1 MAIREKKG
9 MDESQRRS
17 TGPAAA
23 TLSGAINSSLSIT
36 DNRSSTANQRR
47 LMEGIKNSPQS
58 IAQRQ
63 LQEQMNANPTVAL
76 LPFQRVSAE
85 EGEPLQGRFEA
96 AQPIIKAG
104 LPANL
109 KTGIETLSDT
119 DISDVWAHEN
129 SNKPAP
135 VLQRYNL
142 NANSLNIAGEDHGIS
157 DLRRRREK
165 TLCENVAGGKY
176 WLEDG
181 FRVRKRKLTDFFS
194 YKKVQRADPTHLS
207 LMHNLAWIMEHVN
220 GCKGVKIDKHPWIA
234 TIKIMQINI
243 SSASNLVDRLVG
255 EKQSDDEF
263 QCSNE
268 TKEILV
274 AMKDALNTCKITMSN
289 ITFDMTTEPIK
300 EKIRILKLVI
310 EYLEPIIIKS
320 LPRLNSDTIRKERSE
335 AMGHYGTENRE
346 AVGVWKVGNKHVDDL
361 KGGNYDDEYSANL
374 ITKDEFK
381 ADYKEYY
388 ELTSEVEYNMHQDS

>member
-23 TLSGAINSSLSIT
+23 TLSGVIYSSLSIT

-47 LMEGIKNSPQS
+47 LVEGINNSPQS

-63 LQEQMNANPTVAL
+63 LQEQMNANPTVVL

-96 AQPIIKAG
+96 AQPINKTG
-104 LPANL
+104 LPDNL
-109 KTGIETLSDT
+109 KTGIETLSGT
-119 DISDVWAHEN
+119 DISDVRVHKN

-142 NANSLNIAGEDHGIS
+142 NANSLNIAGEDHDIS
-157 DLRRRREK
+157 GLRRRCEK

-207 LMHNLAWIMEHVN
+207 LMHNFACIMKHIN
-220 GCKGVKIDKHPWIA
+220 DCKGGDIDEYHWNA
-234 TIKIMQINI
+234 TIEMMQVNI

-274 AMKDALNTCKITMSN
+274 AMKDALNTCNTTMWN
-289 ITFDMTTEPIK
+289 LIFVMTTEPIK

-310 EYLEPIIIKS
+310 EYIEPTIVKS

-346 AVGVWKVGNKHVDDL
+346 AIGVWKVGNKHVDDL
-361 KGGNYDDEYSANL
+361 KGGNYDDEDSANL